1 MTYFGILLRFLVI
14 PIILL
19 LALHGWAQRGSRGVT
34 TPSHPLAP
42 WKALALLVIVAL
54 IYTTPWDNYLVAT
67 GVWYYDPALVT
78 GITLGWV
85 PIEEYTFFVLQP
97 IFTGLILFWLL
108 RRFPLEGQVSAQA
121 GWLRQAPAFLL
132 GGIGILMTAILVA
145 GWKPGTYLALELVWV
160 VPPLIL
166 QLVFGA
172 DILWQARR
180 PVLLTI
186 TFSTL
191 YLAVV
196 DALAIESGTWTID
209 PEQSLNIFLGGVL
222 PIEELVF
229 FLITNVM
236 VVFGLTLL
244 LSPASRSRL
253 PVRRAADGSAPP
265 SGAPASQA

>member
-1 MTYFGILLRFLVI
+1 MSYFGVLLRFLVI
-14 PIILL
+14 PIVLL
-19 LALHGWAQRGSRGVT
+19 LALHRWESRRSRAT
-34 TPSHPLAP
+34 APMPYPMAP
-42 WKALALLVIVAL
+42 WKALGLLVIVAL

-97 IFTGLILFWLL
+97 IFTGLILLWLL
-108 RRFPLEGQVSAQA
+108 RRFPLDGQPTANV
-121 GWLRQAPAFLL
+121 GWLRQAPAFVL
-132 GGIGILMTAILVA
+132 GGIAIIMTLVLIA
-145 GWKPGTYLALELVWV
+145 GWKPGTYLALEMVWV
-160 VPPLIL
+160 IPPLIL

-186 TFSTL
+186 TLSTL

-196 DALAIESGTWTID
+196 DALAIESGTWTIS
-209 PEQSLNIFLGGVL
+209 PEQSLNFLLGGIL
-222 PIEELVF
+222 PIEELIF
-229 FLITNVM
+229 FLITNVL
-236 VVFGLTLL
+236 VVFGLTLV
-244 LSPASRSRL
+244 LSPISRRRL
-253 PVRRAADGSAPP
+253 LARRATGGSASQ